1 MLLKIISSGEFAN
14 GQKWQITKYTDTMY
28 YLELLTKAGKLVAVR
43 KAFDLW
49 EILDERN
56 AIEMVGGI
64 DIDEL

>member
-14 GQKWQITKYTDTMY
+14 GQKWRIAKYTDTLY
-28 YLELLTKAGKLVAVR
+28 YLELLNKAGKLVAVQ
-43 KAFDLW
+43 KSFDLW

-64 DIDEL
+64 DIDDL